1 MKEYLIVMALTWV
14 SKTLIDL
21 GVKYSKT
28 TKNTVDDVI
37 FDNLKGLSNSITNFI
52 KKKKK

>member
-1 MKEYLIVMALTWV
+1 MKEYIIAIVLTWLF
-14 SKTLIDL
+14 KTLIDL

-28 TKNTVDDVI
+28 TKNTIDDVI
-37 FDNLKGLSNSITNFI
+37 FENLKDLLNSINI

>member
-1 MKEYLIVMALTWV
+1 MKEYLIVIGITWL

-21 GVKYSKT
+21 GIKYSKT
-28 TKNTVDDVI
+28 TKNTIDDVI
-37 FDNLKGLSNSITNFI
+37 FDNLKGLLNSITNI